1 MPQGMMPAYEFLER
15 TERLLEE
22 NPDQL
27 HSSLKKLV
35 QEVKDRL
42 VTNGTRY
49 LEENQEDIDKLK
61 EKFIEQKEEIK
72 YLSDEVWDLEEE
84 VATLKK
90 NNLQLSKKLETKEN
104 Q

>member
-22 NPDQL
+22 NPEQL
-27 HSSLKKLV
+27 YSSLKKLV

>member
-1 MPQGMMPAYEFLER
+1 MSSKIKEIAVDTALSENNS
-15 TERLLEE
+15 EE
-22 NPDQL
+22 D
-27 HSSLKKLV
+27 
-35 QEVKDRL
+35 
-42 VTNGTRY
+42 
-49 LEENQEDIDKLK
+49 
-61 EKFIEQKEEIK
+61 IEQKEEIK

>member
-1 MPQGMMPAYEFLER
+1 MPQGMMPAFEFLER
-15 TERLLEE
+15 TERLLE
-22 NPDQL
+22 NPEQL

-35 QEVKDRL
+35 QEVNDRL

-72 YLSDEVWDLEEE
+72 YLSEEVWDLEEE